1 MVTSNDSQNKLSNFE
16 LVSENDI
23 VDIPLTKNNNLEIE
37 KNNSKLEKKI
47 IELEFFTKKK
57 FDELVKE
64 IKNFLPIHFNSYI
77 KDYSVIESNYKK
89 NHKIRLHS
97 TPLQT
102 NNKNVF
108 YLAKKFNSNK
118 SLDNNEN
125 YLKTTINFHKKDK
138 NQI

>member
-77 KDYSVIESNYKK
+77 KDYSLINSTLSKKK
-89 NHKIRLHS
+89 NKTKQITLDTDLLFH
-97 TPLQT
+97 
-102 NNKNVF
+102 NK
-108 YLAKKFNSNK
+108 Y
-118 SLDNNEN
+118 
-125 YLKTTINFHKKDK
+125 
-138 NQI
+138 